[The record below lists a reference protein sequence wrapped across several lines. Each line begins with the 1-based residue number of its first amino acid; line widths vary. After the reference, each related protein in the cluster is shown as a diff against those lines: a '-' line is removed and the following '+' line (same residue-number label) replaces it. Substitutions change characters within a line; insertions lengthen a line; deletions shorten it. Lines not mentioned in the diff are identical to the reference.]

1 MTDAELLQLNA
12 SGFIPGPSE
21 TEEMFLNRA
30 ASVQKRCGQGEQIPR
45 AHLDWVR
52 LQLKEIFDFEPE
64 CIPVFYSNRSLA
76 VWQGAA
82 SWIEDGKLI
91 SVQLR
96 EALRKGS
103 YWGYRRDEI
112 LAHEAV
118 HAARSAFEEPRTE
131 EFFAYLVSEKWWRR
145 AFGPMIQRPWEVWPF
160 LLGMGTG
167 LFFPLGNFGAAAWVG
182 MGFLRLIRLHRC
194 LRRAG
199 KSLMRVVKDG
209 KKARAI
215 LLRLTDRE
223 IELLAKG
230 ADIAA
235 YAARQECLR
244 WRLIRLAY
252 LAKLSG

>member
-12 SGFIPGPSE
+12 RGFIPGPSE

-30 ASVQKRCGQGEQIPR
+30 ASVRERFAQGEQIPR
-45 AHLDWVR
+45 AHWDWVR
-52 LQLKEIFDFEPE
+52 LHLKEIFDFEPE
-64 CIPVFYSNRSLA
+64 CLPVFYSNRSLGF
-76 VWQGAA
+76 WQGAA
-82 SWIEDGKLI
+82 SWIEDGKLASI
-91 SVQLR
+91 QLR

-131 EFFAYLVSEKWWRR
+131 EFFAYMVSEKWWRR
-145 AFGPMIQRPWEVWPF
+145 ALGPMIQRPWEVWPF
-160 LLGMGTG
+160 LLGVGTG
-167 LFFPLGNFGAAAWVG
+167 LFFPLGNLGAAAWIG
-182 MGFLRLIRLHRC
+182 LGFWRLMRLHRR
-194 LRRAG
+194 LRSAG
-199 KSLMRVVKDG
+199 RNLMRLVQDA
-209 KKARAI
+209 KKCRAI

-230 ADIAA
+230 ADIGA
-235 YAARQECLR
+235 YAACQQCLR

-252 LAKLSG
+252 FDKLSA